1 MEFIFVVMVRSF
13 VNWAVRK
20 QWGSRHSCRVR
31 RSPGRGVVGLE
42 DKRRGREERREG
54 RDEGR
59 WREDGGGGWNGEWS
73 EERRK
78 EGKWRKRMK
87 GEGGRSRGGRGREG
101 RWEGRKEDRMK
112 KRARKGGK

>member
-42 DKRRGREERREG
+42 GGGKTMR
-54 RDEGR
+54 RDEKR
-59 WREDGGGGWNGEWS
+59 REDG
-73 EERRK
+73 
-78 EGKWRKRMK
+78 K
-87 GEGGRSRGGRGREG
+87 GEEE
-101 RWEGRKEDRMK
+101 RWEGRMEWRKE
-112 KRARKGGK
+112 